1 MSRPREFD
9 ERVVLEAIRGAF
21 WDRGYAATSVDDLAK
36 ATGLGKGSLY
46 GAFGSKH
53 EMFVRALR
61 EYCAA
66 MLARAERQLAGE
78 DAGAATRLRAYVR
91 GMVAITTSSKRGCL
105 LAKAIA
111 ELAGEAEDVDQ
122 IVSDLY
128 ERYED
133 VLARTIRAAQR
144 AGDVRRD
151 RNARRQAS
159 LLVAVL
165 RGLESMGK
173 GGVPA
178 KTLRGVAETALAS
191 L

>member
-1 MSRPREFD
+1 VSRPREFD
-9 ERVVLEAIRGAF
+9 ERTVLEAIRGAF

-53 EMFVRALR
+53 EMFVSALR
-61 EYCAA
+61 GYCAA
-66 MLARAERQLAGE
+66 ALAHAHQQLAGK

-91 GMVAITTSSKRGCL
+91 GMVAIIASSKRGCL
-105 LAKAIA
+105 LAKAVA

-122 IVSDLY
+122 IVTDFY
-128 ERYED
+128 KRYED
-133 VLARTIRAAQR
+133 ILARAIRAAQKS
-144 AGDVRRD
+144 GEIPRD
-151 RNARRQAS
+151 GNAQRQAS
-159 LLVAVL
+159 MLVAVL

-173 GGVPA
+173 GGVPT
-178 KTLRGVAETALAS
+178 KTLRGVADSALAS